1 MVHAWPGEIVI
12 NCGYHRVVIT
22 TLAVANYRSLRNIVA
37 PLGALN
43 LVSGENGSGK
53 SSLYRALRLLA
64 ETAQGGVVASIAREG
79 GLHST
84 LWAGPERIS
93 REMRRGEQ
101 PVQGGPR
108 RERVSL
114 RLGFASDELSYCIDL
129 GLPEPS
135 RSAFAFD
142 PEIKRE
148 CIWAGAKFRPAS
160 MLIDRRG
167 AVVSVRDAEGEWSVA
182 SSKVPN
188 FDSMLTRIADP
199 QRAPEVLSVRETI
212 RAWRFYDHFRV
223 DAESPVR
230 SPQLGTRTPT
240 LANDGR
246 DLGPA
251 LQTIREIGDGET
263 LQRTIEDAFPGS
275 MLEIDLNDGRF
286 SVGLKQPGMLRALS
300 AAELSDG
307 TLRFLLWSAALL
319 TPRPPPLMVLNEP
332 ETSLHPDLLPA
343 LARLILAAS
352 KNSQLWVVSHSSR
365 LISALEGTGSCNSLR
380 LAKDFGET
388 QIVGQGSLEMPAWQ
402 WPAR

>member
-1 MVHAWPGEIVI
+1 MIS
-12 NCGYHRVVIT
+12 

-79 GLHST
+79 GLRST

-93 REMRRGEQ
+93 RAMRKGEH

-108 RERVSL
+108 RDVVNL

-129 GLPEPS
+129 GLPEPQQ
-135 RSAFAFD
+135 SAFSLD

-148 CIWAGAKFRPAS
+148 CIWAGVKFRPAS
-160 MLIDRRG
+160 LLVDRRG
-167 AVVSVRDAEGEWSVA
+167 PAVSVRTSDGEWSIA
-182 SSKVPN
+182 SSKMPT

-199 QRAPEVLSVRETI
+199 QRAPEVLTVRETI

-223 DAESPVR
+223 DAEAAIR
-230 SPQLGTRTPT
+230 SPQLGTRTAT

-251 LQTIREIGDGET
+251 LQTIREIGDVDA
-263 LQRTIEDAFPGS
+263 LDRTIQDAFPGS
-275 MLEIDLNDGRF
+275 ELAIEHSEGRF
-286 SVGLKQPGMLRALS
+286 SIGLKQPGMLRALS

-307 TLRFLLWSAALL
+307 TLRFLLWAAALL

-343 LARLILAAS
+343 LARLIVEAS
-352 KNSQLWVVSHSSR
+352 KQSQLWVVSHSAR
-365 LISALEGTGSCNSLR
+365 LIAALEETGSCNSLR
-380 LAKDFGET
+380 LTKDLGET
-388 QIVGQGSLEMPAWQ
+388 QIVGQGLIETPSWQ

>member
-1 MVHAWPGEIVI
+1 M
-12 NCGYHRVVIT
+12 IT
-22 TLAVANYRSLRNIVA
+22 TLAIANYRSLRNIVA
-37 PLGALN
+37 PLGTLN

-64 ETAQGGVVASIAREG
+64 DTAQGGVVGSIAREG
-79 GLHST
+79 GLSST
-84 LWAGPERIS
+84 LWAGPEKITRA
-93 REMRRGEQ
+93 MRTGEH

-108 RERVSL
+108 RDVVHL

-129 GLPEPS
+129 GLPQPAQ
-135 RSAFAFD
+135 SAFAHD

-148 CIWAGAKFRPAS
+148 CIWAGVKFRPAS

-167 AVVSVRDAEGEWSVA
+167 AVVSVRNADGDWSVA
-182 SSKVPN
+182 SSHVPT

-199 QRAPEVLSVRETI
+199 QKAPEVLTVRETI

-223 DAESPVR
+223 DAEAPIR

-251 LQTIREIGDGET
+251 LQTIREIGDNEALDRT
-263 LQRTIEDAFPGS
+263 LQDAFPGS
-275 MLEIDLNDGRF
+275 VLQIEHSDGRF
-286 SVGLKQPGMLRALS
+286 AVGLQQPGMLRPLS

-343 LARLILAAS
+343 LARLILEAS
-352 KNSQLWVVSHSSR
+352 KRSQLWVVSHSAR
-365 LISALEGTGSCNSLR
+365 LIAALEESGSCNSLR
-380 LAKDFGET
+380 LAKDLGET
-388 QIVGQGSLEMPAWQ
+388 QIVGQTPMETPSWT

>member
-1 MVHAWPGEIVI
+1 MIS
-12 NCGYHRVVIT
+12 
-22 TLAVANYRSLRNIVA
+22 TLAIANYRSLRNIVA

-64 ETAQGGVVASIAREG
+64 DTAQGGVVASIAREG
-79 GLHST
+79 GLGST
-84 LWAGPERIS
+84 LWAGPETIS
-93 REMRRGEQ
+93 RAMRKGEQ

-108 RERVSL
+108 RGPVNL

-129 GLPEPS
+129 GLPEPQQ
-135 RSAFAFD
+135 SAFAHD

-148 CIWAGAKFRPAS
+148 CIWAGVKFRPAS
-160 MLIDRRG
+160 LLIDRRG
-167 AVVSVRDAEGEWSVA
+167 PAVSVRGEDGEWSIA
-182 SSKVPN
+182 SSQLPT

-199 QRAPEVLSVRETI
+199 QKAPEVLTVRETI

-223 DAESPVR
+223 DAEAPIR
-230 SPQLGTRTPT
+230 IPQLGTRTTT
-240 LANDGR
+240 LSNDGR

-251 LQTIREIGDGET
+251 LQTIREIGDGEA

-275 MLEIDLNDGRF
+275 QLEIAHGDGRF
-286 SVGLKQPGMLRALS
+286 SVELKQPGMLRPLS

-343 LARLILAAS
+343 LARLILEAS
-352 KNSQLWVVSHSSR
+352 KRSQLWVVSHSAR
-365 LISALEGTGSCNSLR
+365 LIAALEETGSCNSLR
-380 LAKDFGET
+380 LTKDLGET
-388 QIVGQGSLEMPAWQ
+388 QIVGQGVLDTPTWQ

>member
-1 MVHAWPGEIVI
+1 MIS
-12 NCGYHRVVIT
+12 

-93 REMRRGEQ
+93 RAMRRGEQ

-114 RLGFASDELSYCIDL
+114 QLGFASDELSYCIDL
-129 GLPEPS
+129 GLPQPQQ
-135 RSAFAFD
+135 SAFALD

-148 CIWAGAKFRPAS
+148 CIWAGQKFRPAS
-160 MLIDRRG
+160 LLIDRRG
-167 AVVSVRDAEGEWSVA
+167 PAVSVRNSDGEWSVA
-182 SSKVPN
+182 SSKVPA

-199 QRAPEVLSVRETI
+199 QRAPEVLAVRETI

-223 DAESPVR
+223 DADSPVR
-230 SPQLGTRTPT
+230 SPQLGTRTAT

-251 LQTIREIGDGET
+251 LQTIREIGDSEA
-263 LQRTIEDAFPGS
+263 LHRTIQDAFPGS
-275 MLEIDLNDGRF
+275 ELEIEHGDGRF
-286 SVGLKQPGMLRALS
+286 SIGLKQPGMLRALS

-343 LARLILAAS
+343 LARLVIAAS

-365 LISALEGTGSCNSLR
+365 LIAALEESGSCNSLR
-380 LAKDFGET
+380 VTKDFGET
-388 QIVGQGSLEMPAWQ
+388 QIAGQDLIDSPSWT

>member
-1 MVHAWPGEIVI
+1 MIS
-12 NCGYHRVVIT
+12 

-79 GLHST
+79 GLPST

-93 REMRRGEQ
+93 RAMRKGEH

-108 RERVSL
+108 REPVNL

-129 GLPEPS
+129 GLPTPGGGSRDEPS
-135 RSAFAFD
+135 AFQLD

-148 CIWAGAKFRPAS
+148 CIWAGMKFRPAS
-160 MLIDRRG
+160 LLVDRRG
-167 AVVSVRDAEGEWSVA
+167 PAVSVRNADGDWSVA
-182 SSKVPN
+182 SSKMPT
-188 FDSMLTRIADP
+188 FDSMLARMADP
-199 QRAPEVLSVRETI
+199 QRAPEVLTIRETI

-223 DAESPVR
+223 DAEAPIR

-251 LQTIREIGDGET
+251 LQTIIEIGDRDALE
-263 LQRTIEDAFPGS
+263 RTIQDAFPGS
-275 MLEIDLNDGRF
+275 ALAIEHSEGRF
-286 SVGLKQPGMLRALS
+286 SVGLKQPGMLRALG

-343 LARLILAAS
+343 LARLILEAS
-352 KNSQLWVVSHSSR
+352 KNSQLWIVSHSAR
-365 LISALEGTGSCNSLR
+365 LIAALEETSSCNSLR
-380 LAKDFGET
+380 LAKDLGET
-388 QIVGQGSLEMPAWQ
+388 QIVGQELTETPHWQ

>member
-1 MVHAWPGEIVI
+1 MLHARSQEIVI
-12 NCGYHRVVIT
+12 NCGYHRAVIT

-64 ETAQGGVVASIAREG
+64 DTAQGGVVASIAREG

-93 REMRRGEQ
+93 RAMRKGVH
-101 PVQGGPR
+101 PVQGGSR
-108 RERVSL
+108 REPVNL
-114 RLGFASDELSYCIDL
+114 RLGFASDELSYCIDM
-129 GLPEPS
+129 GLPTPH

-148 CIWAGAKFRPAS
+148 CIWAGPKFRPAA
-160 MLIDRRG
+160 LLVDRRG
-167 AVVSVRDAEGEWSVA
+167 PAVSVRNADGDWSVA
-182 SSKVPN
+182 SSKMPT
-188 FDSMLTRIADP
+188 FDSMLARLADP
-199 QRAPEVLSVRETI
+199 QRAPEVLTVRETI

-223 DAESPVR
+223 DTEAPIR

-251 LQTIREIGDGET
+251 LQTIREIGDPEA
-263 LQRTIEDAFPGS
+263 LDRTIQDAFPGS
-275 MLEIDLNDGRF
+275 VLEIEHGDSRF
-286 SVGLKQPGMLRALS
+286 SIGLKQPGMLRALS

-352 KNSQLWVVSHSSR
+352 KYSQLWVVSHSAR
-365 LISALEGTGSCNSLR
+365 LIAALEATGSCNSLR
-380 LAKDFGET
+380 LTKDLGET
-388 QIVGQGSLEMPAWQ
+388 QIVGQGSLETPLWQ